1 MSKEEARY
9 FAGLME
15 FYLYIP
21 SFVCEN
27 IEKKLIDENYKEVI
41 EFIINRTKELKEK
54 QKDIKYK
61 TEIAYKTIE
70 NIRKIAREENKPF
83 IDRIME
89 LQDTLKDRE
98 EYCYGLEQNLNKQQ
112 EVLDKIKEYIK
123 EELSQGGPSELKDL
137 VNGDY
142 ILELLEEIE

>member
-1 MSKEEARY
+1 MNKEEAIY

-15 FYLYIP
+15 FYLNIP

-54 QKDIKYK
+54 QKDTKYQM
-61 TEIAYKTIE
+61 EIAYETI
-70 NIRKIAREENKPF
+70 
-83 IDRIME
+83 
-89 LQDTLKDRE
+89 
-98 EYCYGLEQNLNKQQ
+98 NKQK

-123 EELSQGGPSELKDL
+123 NTEELYL
-137 VNGDY
+137 VENYEEEGLMTP
-142 ILELLEEIE
+142 IKNIKELLEEIE